1 MPLMKRL
8 TFLLISCFIGFSGC
22 KTSRPV
28 AEINSSVPQKS
39 ESLTDN
45 PQPSVDYSEQ
55 STWLLGY
62 FNPVQLKRE
71 PHSVWFYKGY
81 DNYLPDSEVINNL
94 NAIDREGLTIK
105 IVMGTWCSD
114 SRREVPRFMKV
125 IDTWKFPYDLVTF
138 IGVDNGK
145 NSPIGGY
152 ESLDIQ
158 RVPTFIIYKN
168 NSERGRIIENPV
180 TSLEQDMVNILGG
193 MKNNK

>member
-1 MPLMKRL
+1 MKSI
-8 TFLLISCFIGFSGC
+8 TFLLVFCLVIIAGC

-28 AEINSSVPQKS
+28 AQININESQKP
-39 ESLTDN
+39 ESMTDN
-45 PQPSVDYSEQ
+45 THQAVNYSEQ

-81 DNYLPDSEVINNL
+81 DEYQPAQEAINSL
-94 NAIDREGLTIK
+94 NGINREGLTIK
-105 IVMGTWCSD
+105 IVLGTWCPD

-125 IDTWKFPYDLVTF
+125 IDTWKFPSDLVTF

-152 ESLDIQ
+152 DELDIQ

-168 NSERGRIIENPV
+168 NIETGRIIENPA

>member
-1 MPLMKRL
+1 MPLMKSI
-8 TFLLISCFIGFSGC
+8 TFLLVFCLVIIAGC

-28 AEINSSVPQKS
+28 AQINKNESQKP
-39 ESLTDN
+39 ESMTDN
-45 PQPSVDYSEQ
+45 THQAVNYSEQ

-81 DNYLPDSEVINNL
+81 DEYQPAQEAINSL
-94 NAIDREGLTIK
+94 NGINREGLTIK
-105 IVMGTWCSD
+105 IVLGTWCPD

-125 IDTWKFPYDLVTF
+125 IDTWKFPSDLVTF
-138 IGVDNGK
+138 IGVDNEK

-152 ESLDIQ
+152 GELDIQ

-168 NSERGRIIENPV
+168 NIETGRIIENPA

>member
-1 MPLMKRL
+1 MKSI
-8 TFLLISCFIGFSGC
+8 TFLLVFCLVIIAGC

-28 AEINSSVPQKS
+28 AQININESQKP
-39 ESLTDN
+39 ESMTDN
-45 PQPSVDYSEQ
+45 THQAVNYSEQ

-81 DNYLPDSEVINNL
+81 DEYQPAQEAINSL
-94 NAIDREGLTIK
+94 NGINREGLTIK
-105 IVMGTWCSD
+105 IVLGTWCPD

-125 IDTWKFPYDLVTF
+125 IDTWKFPSDLVTF

-145 NSPIGGY
+145 DSPIGGY
-152 ESLDIQ
+152 GELDIQ

-168 NSERGRIIENPV
+168 NIETGRIIENPA

>member
-1 MPLMKRL
+1 MKSI
-8 TFLLISCFIGFSGC
+8 TLLLVFCLVIIAGC

-28 AEINSSVPQKS
+28 AQINKNESQKP
-39 ESLTDN
+39 ESMTDN
-45 PQPSVDYSEQ
+45 THQAVNYSEQ

-81 DNYLPDSEVINNL
+81 DEYQPAQEAINSL
-94 NAIDREGLTIK
+94 NGINREGLTIK
-105 IVMGTWCSD
+105 IVLGTWCPD

-125 IDTWKFPYDLVTF
+125 IDTWKFPSDLVTF
-138 IGVDNGK
+138 IGVDNEK

-152 ESLDIQ
+152 EEMNIQ

-168 NSERGRIIENPV
+168 NIETGRIIENPA
-180 TSLEQDMVNILGG
+180 TSLEQDMVNILRG